1 MADLAWAEYV
11 ELVDRYIDAG
21 MTDGLPVIP
30 PHVEAV
36 EAMLA
41 ATSRPPAEI
50 LGVAPP
56 RYQEVTVRD
65 VAINAVLAG
74 CLPAYLPVV
83 IAAVEV
89 MLSAG
94 FNPLGVSTSTKGI
107 APLII
112 VNGPVRQELG
122 LNALGNLLGP
132 GPRPNATIGRA
143 VRFVLL
149 NLGGAE
155 PRVLDRSVLGHGGK
169 YTSVIAEDEEHSP
182 WPPLHADWG
191 YSPQQSVVTLMACE
205 APHQILGQSA
215 TRPESLLD
223 LFAESMRTAT
233 HYTRGGPAECAIILA
248 PDHRNFIADAGW
260 SKSDVQQYLFH
271 ACRRKAADLW
281 AVEMEPRGLTPGD
294 CPPDQLID
302 LFAGPED
309 MVIVAAGG
317 PGAVSAYCWGF
328 ADHQVLGHSGH
339 KAI

>member
-1 MADLAWAEYV
+1 MPDLEWARYV
-11 ELVDRYIDAG
+11 ALVDQYVDGG
-21 MTDGLPVIP
+21 MADGLPVIP
-30 PHVEAV
+30 PHVDSV

-41 ATSRPPAEI
+41 ATDREPGELI
-50 LGVAPP
+50 GIAPP

-74 CLPAYLPVV
+74 CLPSYLPVV
-83 IAAVEV
+83 IAATEV
-89 MLSAG
+89 MLGAG

-112 VNGPVRQELG
+112 VNGPIRHQIG

-132 GPRPNATIGRA
+132 GPRANATIGRA

-169 YTSVIAEDEEHSP
+169 YTSVIAEDEENSP
-182 WPPLHADWG
+182 WPALHTDYG
-191 YSPQQSVVTLMACE
+191 YDKEQSTVTLMACE
-205 APHQILGQSA
+205 APHQILGQSS
-215 TRPESLLD
+215 TRPETLLD

-233 HYTRGGPAECAIILA
+233 HYTRGGPAECTIILA

-260 SKSDVQQYLFH
+260 SKSDVQRYLFEV
-271 ACRRKAADLW
+271 CRRTAADLW
-281 AVEMEPRGLTPGD
+281 AFDMEPRGLTPGD
-294 CPPDQLID
+294 CPPGRLID

-339 KAI
+339 QAI